1 MCVDGISTTFGVSG
15 LHFSH
20 KSYSEVDYDTILK
33 SIKYEK
39 EKGKQQLMR
48 VKTLAGKSKERK
60 EASFLNEHQKAWQ
73 QKYNHLD
80 LEVCI
85 MCE

>member
-1 MCVDGISTTFGVSG
+1 MRVDGILTTVSG

-33 SIKYEK
+33 SIKYER

-48 VKTLAGKSKERK
+48 VKTLAGRSKERK
-60 EASFLNEHQKAWQ
+60 EASFLNEHQTAWRK
-73 QKYNHLD
+73 KYNHLD
-80 LEVCI
+80 LEVY